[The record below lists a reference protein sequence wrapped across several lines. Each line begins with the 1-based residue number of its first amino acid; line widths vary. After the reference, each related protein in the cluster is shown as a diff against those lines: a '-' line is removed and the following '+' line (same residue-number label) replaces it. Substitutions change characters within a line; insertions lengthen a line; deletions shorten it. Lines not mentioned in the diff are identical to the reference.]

1 MSHFLF
7 VKLRVQYRCSDNF
20 ISNVVT
26 FLSGWARAILS
37 LLLNILWAPHAI
49 FLPHE
54 STVFEEYHY
63 NNCLF
68 WFSPYPFDFWNDWFF
83 LISKIVCLISV
94 LIFWFPKF
102 IRLISEMIL
111 LISKIVCL
119 ISEMGFDF
127 QILYVWFLKWTISI
141 AVINISARRI
151 ATSGQV
157 NLLSI
162 RRKFFSKSQPIRFV
176 RLDSEHAQNDG

>member
-1 MSHFLF
+1 MSFHLCPAGL
-7 VKLRVQYRCSDNF
+7 KQYWVSYVTFFGLLTQSSSPTKVRCSRSITTIIVCFDSHLIRL
-20 ISNVVT
+20 ISEMIV
-26 FLSGWARAILS
+26 
-37 LLLNILWAPHAI
+37 
-49 FLPHE
+49 
-54 STVFEEYHY
+54 
-63 NNCLF
+63 
-68 WFSPYPFDFWNDWFF
+68 F

-127 QILYVWFLKWTISI
+127 QILYVWFLKWTIFI
-141 AVINISARRI
+141 TAINISARRI